1 MKRFKDSDDAPMSL
15 QDISVAIMFLEDLR
29 ESAGDEATVNTYNTA
44 IRALEFV
51 EEMKCICGRGD

>member
-1 MKRFKDSDDAPMSL
+1 MRRFRASDDAPMSL
-15 QDISVAIMFLEDLR
+15 HDISIAIMFMEDLR

-51 EEMKCICGRGD
+51 EEIKCICG